1 MEPIDPRHLPPMPEL
16 MIAGPGH
23 MHDEDLGVLGEQL
36 IAHYGDVW
44 VQLHNDTLN
53 AVGRLVNAKD
63 PPYVMPG
70 TGTTCLDAAAMNL
83 FEPGQTVVVA
93 RTGFFGERL
102 HEVAE
107 ANGLNVVDVEVP
119 LGDAA
124 DPTALNAA
132 ASKNKAAGI
141 FVTHVDTSTGVRHP
155 IREIAR
161 AAHDAG
167 ALIIVDGIA
176 SVGGELC
183 DVDGW
188 GIDCLVSSTQKG
200 MESPPGLGILAL
212 GTRGRARAELRSQRP
227 PSWYLDLKRWDWY
240 RQNWPWHPHPVTMPS
255 PLVLSLL
262 SSLNR
267 ILGVG
272 LEKWVSHRSH
282 LAQRCREGLAS
293 IGLEPVAGADVQ
305 ANMIVAAYA
314 DDASDIVPFVLKEG
328 IQISGGLAPLAGK
341 TIRVGLMGRTATE
354 AMVDRVIDAVARARK
369 ESGA

>member
-1 MEPIDPRHLPPMPEL
+1 MEPIGPRHLPPMPEL

-36 IAHYGDVW
+36 IAHYGDTW
-44 VQLHNDTLN
+44 VQLHNDTVA

-63 PPYVMPG
+63 PPYVIPG
-70 TGTTCLDAAAMNL
+70 TGTACLDAAAMNL
-83 FEPGQTVVVA
+83 FEPGETVVVA

-107 ANGLNVVDVEVP
+107 ANGLIVVDVEVP
-119 LGDAA
+119 LGQPA

-132 ASKNKAAGI
+132 ASRNNAAGI
-141 FVTHVDTSTGVRHP
+141 FLTHVDTSTGVRHP
-155 IREIAR
+155 VQEIAR

-167 ALIIVDGIA
+167 ALIMVDGIA
-176 SVGGELC
+176 SVGGELF

-212 GTRGRARAELRSQRP
+212 GTRGRARVELRSQRP

-240 RQNWPWHPHPVTMPS
+240 RENWPWHPHPVTMPS

-272 LEKWVSHRSH
+272 LEKWVSHRAA
-282 LAQRCREGLAS
+282 LAQRCRDGLAS
-293 IGLEPVAGADVQ
+293 IGLEPVARADVQ

-314 DDASDIVPFVLKEG
+314 DDATTIVPFVLKEG

-354 AMVDRVIDAVARARK
+354 AMVDRVIDLIARARK